1 MRVKRSSAKLVL
13 FIVAIFILYSGIK
26 LLNPKVQTQIAVQ
39 GTMEKAYSL
48 EGIVMR
54 NEYVLEGGEDG
65 IFEAKVKEHEV
76 VKKNKHIATIY
87 DGAFDKETGMKLEE
101 INRRINELSA
111 QVATAVHSND
121 AQRLEDTITSKI
133 NDIIIASNS
142 KDARRVSDLKENLTA
157 LALKRFAI
165 TTSNGDTSSI
175 LTDLKNQKAAYEK
188 SFDAAKTD
196 LFSPNHGVFSTSV
209 DGLEQSVSYD
219 KVTTMTVSDYQVMKK
234 AKPEPKGKCKVIDS
248 YQWSVATL
256 VNDSTASELE
266 KGKKVYLRFK
276 NENIDIPAHI
286 SYISQEESNKY
297 VVVIT
302 SYANDEYIMTN
313 RHVEFELVYEKY
325 SGIKIPVKTINVT
338 ADGVTGV
345 YVLENSTVKFKQADV
360 VYKDSKNAIIKTN
373 NSKSNYLLL
382 YDEIITKAPDYTE
395 GKKYN

>member
-1 MRVKRSSAKLVL
+1 MCVKRGSAKFVL
-13 FIVAIFILYSGIK
+13 LIFSVFILYNGIK
-26 LLNPKVQTQIAVQ
+26 LINPKVQTQIAVS
-39 GTMEKAYSL
+39 GIMEKAYSL

-54 NEYVLEGGEDG
+54 NEFVLESGEDG

-87 DGAFDKETGMKLEE
+87 NGEFDKETGIKLEE

-111 QVATAVHSND
+111 QVATTVHSND

-133 NDIIIASNS
+133 NDIIVASNS

-175 LTDLKNQKAAYEK
+175 LADLKSQKEAYEK
-188 SFDAAKTD
+188 SFNAAKTD
-196 LFSPNHGVFSTSV
+196 LFAPNHGVFSTLV
-209 DGLEQSVSYD
+209 DGLEQFVTYD
-219 KVTTMTVSDYQVMKK
+219 KVSNMTVSDYQLMKK
-234 AKPEPKGKCKVIDS
+234 AKPQPQGKCKIIDS
-248 YQWSVATL
+248 YQWSLATV
-256 VNDSTASELE
+256 VNDATASELE
-266 KGKKVYLRFK
+266 KGKKVYVRFTDH
-276 NENIDIPAHI
+276 NVDIPAYI

-297 VVVIT
+297 VVILT
-302 SYANDEYIMTN
+302 SNQNNDYVMKN
-313 RHVEFELVYEKY
+313 RNVEFDLVYEKY

-360 VYKDSKNAIIKTN
+360 VYKDSKNAIIKIN
-373 NSKSNYLLL
+373 NSKNNYLFL